1 VDYDSA
7 IHTSGFSLAAI
18 GVLAWQQLWLP
29 FIAVVAI
36 AVAAVLIRYRFR
48 RGKKATDV

>member
-1 VDYDSA
+1 MDYDSA
-7 IHTSGFSLAAI
+7 LHSSGFSVAAI

-29 FIAVVAI
+29 FIAVAII
-36 AVAAVLIRYRFR
+36 AVAAGLIRYGFR